1 MAYIR
6 NLNLPP
12 IRFVQFVPRLVPRCH
27 LYSFII
33 SMSVMF
39 CQTELRGQ
47 VDSSVSKLSL
57 LSRLSFLKN
66 IANFPACPVY
76 GHSST
81 TDNTLSN
88 CLFGIYISRLIISSL
103 YSGLYLSD
111 IPIHDAT
118 RDLILL
124 SEHRNAEC
132 ALTQRLQ
139 IVTDKLQQT
148 ARELKKEQ
156 QLADKL
162 LYSILPPSVANELR
176 LKRPVKASKF
186 EVVTVLF
193 SGIVNFSQ
201 YCNDITEPMEIV
213 SLLNNVYLT
222 FDNLMD
228 KYEDVYKV
236 NNNRLRRLPTVFSKK
251 LNKELHMLFFRDIY
265 DLNETKRSILVN
277 QRLRF
282 TK

>member
-1 MAYIR
+1 MHACHSAKLCLHKR
-6 NLNLPP
+6 CA
-12 IRFVQFVPRLVPRCH
+12 FEPRALDKIDP
-27 LYSFII
+27 FI
-33 SMSVMF
+33 
-39 CQTELRGQ
+39 
-47 VDSSVSKLSL
+47 
-57 LSRLSFLKN
+57 FLWRE
-66 IANFPACPVY
+66 Y
-76 GHSST
+76 
-81 TDNTLSN
+81 L
-88 CLFGIYISRLIISSL
+88 
-103 YSGLYLSD
+103 GLYLSD

-176 LKRPVKASKF
+176 LKRPVKAKKF

-201 YCNDITEPMEIV
+201 YCNDITGPMEIV
-213 SLLNNVYLT
+213 NLLNNIYLT

-228 KYEDVYKV
+228 TFDDVYKV
-236 NNNRLRRLPTVFSKK
+236 SVVIFAFTIGQQALLSRRSF
-251 LNKELHMLFFRDIY
+251 
-265 DLNETKRSILVN
+265 
-277 QRLRF
+277 
-282 TK
+282 

>member
-1 MAYIR
+1 MQSHFT
-6 NLNLPP
+6 LKS
-12 IRFVQFVPRLVPRCH
+12 H
-27 LYSFII
+27 S
-33 SMSVMF
+33 
-39 CQTELRGQ
+39 
-47 VDSSVSKLSL
+47 
-57 LSRLSFLKN
+57 LKN
-66 IANFPACPVY
+66 TRRMSYPNGSQFREKERNY
-76 GHSST
+76 
-81 TDNTLSN
+81 
-88 CLFGIYISRLIISSL
+88 LFDIVLCVFHL
-103 YSGLYLSD
+103 GLYLSD

-139 IVTDKLQQT
+139 IITDKLQQT

-228 KYEDVYKV
+228 TFEDVYKV
-236 NNNRLRRLPTVFSKK
+236 MF
-251 LNKELHMLFFRDIY
+251 DII
-265 DLNETKRSILVN
+265 R
-277 QRLRF
+277 
-282 TK
+282 

>member
-1 MAYIR
+1 MH
-6 NLNLPP
+6 LPVEKE
-12 IRFVQFVPRLVPRCH
+12 IDSKNVSTIKHNYFWAFLV
-27 LYSFII
+27 
-33 SMSVMF
+33 
-39 CQTELRGQ
+39 
-47 VDSSVSKLSL
+47 
-57 LSRLSFLKN
+57 
-66 IANFPACPVY
+66 
-76 GHSST
+76 
-81 TDNTLSN
+81 
-88 CLFGIYISRLIISSL
+88 
-103 YSGLYLSD
+103 GLYLSD

-176 LKRPVKASKF
+176 LKRPIKAKKF

-193 SGIVNFSQ
+193 SGIVNFAQ
-201 YCNDITEPMEIV
+201 HCNDITEPMEIV
-213 SLLNNVYLT
+213 NLLNNIYMT

-228 KYEDVYKV
+228 TFEDVYKV
-236 NNNRLRRLPTVFSKK
+236 IYT
-251 LNKELHMLFFRDIY
+251 FFIH
-265 DLNETKRSILVN
+265 IAIPV
-277 QRLRF
+277 Q
-282 TK
+282 

>member
-1 MAYIR
+1 MS
-6 NLNLPP
+6 
-12 IRFVQFVPRLVPRCH
+12 H
-27 LYSFII
+27 L
-33 SMSVMF
+33 
-39 CQTELRGQ
+39 
-47 VDSSVSKLSL
+47 
-57 LSRLSFLKN
+57 
-66 IANFPACPVY
+66 
-76 GHSST
+76 
-81 TDNTLSN
+81 
-88 CLFGIYISRLIISSL
+88 
-103 YSGLYLSD
+103 GLYLSD

-148 ARELKKEQ
+148 GRELKKEQ

-193 SGIVNFSQ
+193 SGIVNFSH

-228 KYEDVYKV
+228 TFEDVYKV
-236 NNNRLRRLPTVFSKK
+236 LHEFYGRRG
-251 LNKELHMLFFRDIY
+251 
-265 DLNETKRSILVN
+265 
-277 QRLRF
+277 
-282 TK
+282 

>member
-1 MAYIR
+1 MY
-6 NLNLPP
+6 L
-12 IRFVQFVPRLVPRCH
+12 
-27 LYSFII
+27 
-33 SMSVMF
+33 
-39 CQTELRGQ
+39 
-47 VDSSVSKLSL
+47 
-57 LSRLSFLKN
+57 
-66 IANFPACPVY
+66 
-76 GHSST
+76 
-81 TDNTLSN
+81 
-88 CLFGIYISRLIISSL
+88 
-103 YSGLYLSD
+103 GLYLSD

-228 KYEDVYKV
+228 TYEDVYKV
-236 NNNRLRRLPTVFSKK
+236 KIISFTSNVCKK
-251 LNKELHMLFFRDIY
+251 YMKNHH
-265 DLNETKRSILVN
+265 N
-277 QRLRF
+277 
-282 TK
+282 